1 MRINRIGLNNFRG
14 YGATEINLTKDEQ
27 KNVTIIAGKNGF
39 GKTTFLTSLIWVMYG
54 SLMRQVEEKYKR
66 DINNHGGYENYLKA
80 SVNHNAVNE
89 YDGKKS
95 NDVEMSVEL
104 ELSDVMIPSVPC
116 DKVIIKRS
124 YSYKKNKESL
134 SILIDGQEN
143 ELTKEVGYDIFIND
157 FILPREI
164 AKFFFFDAEKIVSL
178 AEAKSKSELRSL
190 SRAYSEVLGIKKY
203 EDLKYNL
210 NTLLTKLRRGGVT
223 GVNKEKMESLVKQDD
238 ELKKLI
244 ELNENKIHEIDQ
256 TVEQNKAKIE
266 AIEEKLIR
274 EGNSITIEELKA
286 LKTQR
291 SELQNDLVEAKSHLK
306 DVMDLVPLAIAEK
319 QFAALVEQLKKEAL
333 AKKTNA
339 NSDFVLDELKQFT
352 DALKKKL
359 SSLPSF
365 KENKSEL
372 DQTIK
377 DLVKERS
384 KEVTKSKTKI
394 LLDYSDEETR
404 GIIATYDYVTNSFK
418 QQFEM
423 ITKNERDI
431 RQHIGRLNRKIKQA
445 ESKKGNPIAQQLRTD
460 KEELI
465 SSIEKAQEK
474 KEKLLQ
480 DLGKLKAEFAS
491 NSKVLSE
498 YEKKF
503 NLVETDQKKYE
514 TTQKLLERINTLTVR
529 IKKEKKYALEKAIL
543 LGLQKLMHKKDF
555 VSKVN
560 IRIEDDVMDID
571 LIKPD
576 GKVRDKDSMSKGEQ
590 QLYATALLKALVDE
604 SKIEFPIFID
614 SPLQKFDL
622 EHSNNILEQ
631 FYPSIADQVVLFP
644 LLEKELTRREYHY
657 LQPHV
662 NATYLINNIDGV
674 SSIDQVNVDELFEK
688 FNEQTHV
695 FPYQN

>member
-1 MRINRIGLNNFRG
+1 MRINRIALNNYRG
-14 YGATEINLTKDEQ
+14 YGSTEINFKKDED
-27 KNVTIIAGKNGF
+27 KNVSVIAGKNGF

-54 SLMRQVEEKYKR
+54 SLMKQVEDKYKR

-80 SVNHNAVNE
+80 SVNHTAVNHYE
-89 YDGKKS
+89 KKKS

-104 ELSDVMIPSVPC
+104 ELADVMIPSVPC
-116 DKVIIKRS
+116 QKVVIKRS
-124 YSYKKNKESL
+124 YSYRNNKESL
-134 SILIDGQEN
+134 SILIDEMEN

-178 AEAKSKSELRSL
+178 AEAKTKSELRSL

-210 NTLLTKLRRGGVT
+210 NTLLTKLRRGGVK
-223 GVNKEKMESLVKQDD
+223 GVNKEKLDQLIEKDN
-238 ELKKLI
+238 ELKKLTEI
-244 ELNENKIHEIDQ
+244 NENKLFELDQ
-256 TVEQNKAKIE
+256 TIEQNKTKIE
-266 AIEEKLIR
+266 VIEEKLIR
-274 EGNSITIEELKA
+274 EGNSMTMEDLNA
-286 LKTQR
+286 LKKQR
-291 SELQNDLVEAKSHLK
+291 SELQNELVEAKSHLK

-319 QFAALVEQLKKEAL
+319 QFAALIEQLKKEST
-333 AKKTNA
+333 AKKINA
-339 NSDFVLDELKQFT
+339 NSDFVLEEIKQFT
-352 DALKKKL
+352 KSLKQKL
-359 SSLPSF
+359 EKLPAF
-365 KENKSEL
+365 KDNQKEL
-372 DQTIK
+372 DKAVAEIE
-377 DLVKERS
+377 KERS
-384 KEVTKSKTKI
+384 KEVFKSKTKI

-445 ESKKGNPIAQQLRTD
+445 ESKKGNPIAQQLRKD
-460 KEELI
+460 KEELKTT
-465 SSIEKAQEK
+465 IEKAQEK

-480 DLGKLKAEFAS
+480 ELGKLKSEFTS
-491 NSKVLSE
+491 NAKVLSE

-503 NLVETDQKKYE
+503 NLIETDQKKYE

-529 IKKEKKYALEKAIL
+529 IKEEKKYALEKAIL

-555 VSKVN
+555 VAKVN
-560 IRIEDDVMDID
+560 IRIEYDVMDID

-644 LLEKELTRREYHY
+644 LLEKELTRKEYQS
-657 LQPHV
+657 LKPNV
-662 NATYLINNIDGV
+662 NSTYLINNIEGV
-674 SSIDQVNVDELFEK
+674 SSIDEVKVGELFDK

-695 FPYQN
+695 FAY

>member
-1 MRINRIGLNNFRG
+1 MRINRIALNNFRG
-14 YGATEINLTKDEQ
+14 YGSTEIQLSTEEQ

-80 SVNHNAVNE
+80 SVNHSAVNN
-89 YDGKKS
+89 YDEKKS
-95 NDVEMSVEL
+95 NDIEMSVEL
-104 ELSDVMIPSVPC
+104 ELADVMIPSVPC
-116 DKVIIKRS
+116 QKVVIKRS
-124 YSYKKNKESL
+124 YSYKNNEESL

-178 AEAKSKSELRSL
+178 AEAKTKSELRSL

-210 NTLLTKLRRGGVT
+210 NTLLTKLRRCGVT
-223 GVNKEKMESLVKQDD
+223 GVNKEKLETLVKKDD

-244 ELNENKIHEIDQ
+244 ELNESKLQEIDQ
-256 TVEQNKAKIE
+256 TVNQNKTKIE
-266 AIEEKLIR
+266 VIEEKLIR

-365 KENKSEL
+365 KENKSEV

-404 GIIATYDYVTNSFK
+404 GVIATYDYVTNSFK

-460 KEELI
+460 KEELK

-480 DLGKLKAEFAS
+480 DLGKLKSEFAS
-491 NSKVLSE
+491 NAKVLSE

-529 IKKEKKYALEKAIL
+529 IKEDKKYALEKAIL

-576 GKVRDKDSMSKGEQ
+576 GKIRDKDSMSKGEQ

-644 LLEKELTRREYHY
+644 LLEKELTRKEYHF
-657 LQPHV
+657 LKPNV
-662 NATYLINNIDGV
+662 NSTYLINNSDGV
-674 SSIDQVNVDELFEK
+674 SSIDQVNVDDLFDK

-695 FPYQN
+695 FTY

>member
-1 MRINRIGLNNFRG
+1 MRINRIALNNFRG
-14 YGATEINLTKDEQ
+14 YGSSEIKLTKDDQ

-80 SVNHNAVNE
+80 SVNHTSVNKYE
-89 YDGKKS
+89 DKKS
-95 NDVEMSVEL
+95 NDLEMSVEL
-104 ELSDVMIPSVPC
+104 ELADVMIPSVPC
-116 DKVIIKRS
+116 QKVVIKRS
-124 YSYKKNKESL
+124 YNYKNNKEDL

-178 AEAKSKSELRSL
+178 AEAKTKSELRSL

-210 NTLLTKLRRGGVT
+210 NTLLTKLRREGVK
-223 GVNKEKMESLVKQDD
+223 GVNKEKLNQLIEKDN

-244 ELNENKIHEIDQ
+244 EINENKLSELDQ
-256 TVEQNKAKIE
+256 TIEQNDLKIGS
-266 AIEEKLIR
+266 IEEKLIR
-274 EGNSITIEELKA
+274 EGNSITIEDLNDLKR
-286 LKTQR
+286 QR
-291 SELQNDLVEAKSHLK
+291 TALQNELVEARSHLK

-319 QFAALVEQLKKEAL
+319 QFASLINQLEKEST
-333 AKKTNA
+333 AKKINA
-339 NSDFVLDELKQFT
+339 NSDFVLEEIKQFT
-352 DALKKKL
+352 NSLKKKL
-359 SSLPSF
+359 EKLPAF
-365 KENKSEL
+365 KDNQKEL
-372 DQTIK
+372 DKAVTEIK
-377 DLVKERS
+377 NERS
-384 KEVTKSKTKI
+384 KEVTKSKIKI

-404 GIIATYDYVTNSFK
+404 GIIATYDYVTTSFK

-423 ITKNERDI
+423 ITKKERDI

-460 KEELI
+460 KEELK
-465 SSIEKAQEK
+465 SSIEKEQEK
-474 KEKLLQ
+474 KETLLQ
-480 DLGKLKAEFAS
+480 ELGKLKAEFSS
-491 NSKVLSE
+491 NAKVLSE

-503 NLVETDQKKYE
+503 NLIETDQKKYE

-529 IKKEKKYALEKAIL
+529 IKEEKKYALEKAIL
-543 LGLQKLMHKKDF
+543 LGLKKLMHKKDF
-555 VSKVN
+555 ISRVN
-560 IRIEDDVMDID
+560 ILIENDIMDIE

-622 EHSNNILEQ
+622 EHSGNILEQ
-631 FYPSIADQVVLFP
+631 FYPSISKQVVLFP
-644 LLEKELTRREYHY
+644 LLEKELTQKEYKF
-657 LQPHV
+657 LLPNV
-662 NATYLINNIDGV
+662 NDTFLIQNKEGISQIDK
-674 SSIDQVNVDELFEK
+674 VNPKDLFNK
-688 FNEQTHV
+688 FNLQTHELAH
-695 FPYQN
+695 

>member
-1 MRINRIGLNNFRG
+1 MRINRIALNNFRG
-14 YGATEINLTKDEQ
+14 YGSTEINFSKDDE
-27 KNVTIIAGKNGF
+27 KNVSIIAGKNGF

-80 SVNHNAVNE
+80 SVNHTAVHQIE
-89 YDGKKS
+89 DEKS
-95 NDVEMSVEL
+95 NDVVMSVEL
-104 ELSDVMIPSVPC
+104 ELADVMIPSVPC
-116 DKVIIKRS
+116 QKVVIKRS
-124 YSYKKNKESL
+124 YSYKKNEESL
-134 SILIDGQEN
+134 SILIDGMEN

-178 AEAKSKSELRSL
+178 AEAKTKSELRSL

-210 NTLLTKLRRGGVT
+210 NTLLTKLRRGGVK
-223 GVNKEKMESLVKQDD
+223 GVNKEKLDQLIEKDD

-244 ELNENKIHEIDQ
+244 EINENKLFELDQ
-256 TVEQNKAKIE
+256 TIEQNKTKIE
-266 AIEEKLIR
+266 VIEEKLIR
-274 EGNSITIEELKA
+274 EGNSMTMEDLNA
-286 LKTQR
+286 LKKQR
-291 SELQNDLVEAKSHLK
+291 SELQNELIEAKSHLK
-306 DVMDLVPLAIAEK
+306 DVMDLVPLAVAEK
-319 QFAALVEQLKKEAL
+319 EFAALTDQLKKESI
-333 AKKTNA
+333 AKKINA
-339 NSDFVLDELKQFT
+339 NSDFVLEEIKQFT
-352 DALKKKL
+352 KSLKKKL
-359 SSLPSF
+359 EKLPAF
-365 KENKSEL
+365 KDNQKEL
-372 DQTIK
+372 DKAVAEIE
-377 DLVKERS
+377 KERS
-384 KEVTKSKTKI
+384 KEVSKSKTKVLI
-394 LLDYSDEETR
+394 DYSEEETR
-404 GIIATYDYVTNSFK
+404 EIIATYDYVTTSFK

-445 ESKKGNPIAQQLRTD
+445 ESKKGNPIALQLRTD
-460 KEELI
+460 KEELKI
-465 SSIEKAQEK
+465 SIEKAQEK
-474 KEKLLQ
+474 KENLLQ
-480 DLGKLKAEFAS
+480 ELGKLKSEFNS
-491 NSKVLSE
+491 NARVLSE

-503 NLVETDQKKYE
+503 NLIETDQKKYE

-529 IKKEKKYALEKAIL
+529 IKEEKKYALEKAIL

-555 VSKVN
+555 VSKVT

-571 LIKPD
+571 LINPD
-576 GKVRDKDSMSKGEQ
+576 GNVRDKDSMSKGEQ

-644 LLEKELTRREYHY
+644 LLEKELTRKEYQS
-657 LQPHV
+657 LKPSV
-662 NATYLINNIDGV
+662 NSTFLINNIKGV
-674 SSIDQVNVDELFEK
+674 SSIDEVNVDELFDK
-688 FNEQTHV
+688 FNAQTHV
-695 FPYQN
+695 FAH

>member
-1 MRINRIGLNNFRG
+1 MRINRIALNNFLG
-14 YGATEINLTKDEQ
+14 YGSTEIHLTKEDQ

-80 SVNHNAVNE
+80 SVNHTAINE
-89 YDGKKS
+89 YDEKKS

-104 ELSDVMIPSVPC
+104 ELADVMIPSVPC
-116 DKVIIKRS
+116 QKVVIKRS
-124 YSYKKNKESL
+124 YSYKNNEESL

-178 AEAKSKSELRSL
+178 AEAKTKSELRSL

-223 GVNKEKMESLVKQDD
+223 GVNKEKLETLVKKDD

-244 ELNENKIHEIDQ
+244 ELNESKLQEIDQ
-256 TVEQNKAKIE
+256 TVNQNKTKIE
-266 AIEEKLIR
+266 VIEEKLIR
-274 EGNSITIEELKA
+274 EGNSITVEELKA

-359 SSLPSF
+359 SSLPTF
-365 KENKSEL
+365 KENKSEV
-372 DQTIK
+372 DKTIK
-377 DLVKERS
+377 DLIKERS

-460 KEELI
+460 KEELK

-474 KEKLLQ
+474 KEKSLQ
-480 DLGKLKAEFAS
+480 DLGKLKAEFTS
-491 NSKVLSE
+491 NAKVLSE

-529 IKKEKKYALEKAIL
+529 IKEEKKYALEKAIL

-662 NATYLINNIDGV
+662 NSTYLINNFDGV
-674 SSIDQVNVDELFEK
+674 SSIDQVNVDELFDK

-695 FPYQN
+695 FPY

>member
-1 MRINRIGLNNFRG
+1 MRINRIALTNFRG
-14 YGATEINLTKDEQ
+14 YGTSEIKLTKDDQ

-80 SVNHNAVNE
+80 SVNHTAINK
-89 YDGKKS
+89 YDLKKS
-95 NDVEMSVEL
+95 NDVQMIVEL
-104 ELSDVMIPSVPC
+104 ELADVMIPSVPC
-116 DKVIIKRS
+116 QKVVIKRS
-124 YSYKKNKESL
+124 YSYKNNSESL

-178 AEAKSKSELRSL
+178 AEAKTKSELRSL

-223 GVNKEKMESLVKQDD
+223 GVNKEKLESLVKKDD

-244 ELNENKIHEIDQ
+244 ELNESKLQEIDQ
-256 TVEQNKAKIE
+256 NVEQNKAKIE
-266 AIEEKLIR
+266 VIEEKLIR

-306 DVMDLVPLAIAEK
+306 NVMDLVPLAIAEK

-365 KENKSEL
+365 KENKSEV
-372 DQTIK
+372 DQIIK

-460 KEELI
+460 KEELK
-465 SSIEKAQEK
+465 STIEKAQEK

-491 NSKVLSE
+491 NAKVLSE

-529 IKKEKKYALEKAIL
+529 IKEEKKYALEKAIL

-576 GKVRDKDSMSKGEQ
+576 GKIRDKDSMSKGEQ

-644 LLEKELTRREYHY
+644 LLEKELTRKEYHF
-657 LQPHV
+657 LKPNV
-662 NATYLINNIDGV
+662 NSTYLISNSDGV
-674 SSIDQVNVDELFEK
+674 SSIDQVNVDELFDK

-695 FPYQN
+695 FTY

>member
-1 MRINRIGLNNFRG
+1 MRINRIELNNFRG
-14 YGATEINLTKDEQ
+14 YGSTEINFSKGDE
-27 KNVTIIAGKNGF
+27 KNVSIIAGKNGF

-80 SVNHNAVNE
+80 SVNHTAVNQIE
-89 YDGKKS
+89 EKKS
-95 NDVEMSVEL
+95 NDVVMSVEL
-104 ELSDVMIPSVPC
+104 ELADVMIPSVPC
-116 DKVIIKRS
+116 QKVVIKRS
-124 YSYKKNKESL
+124 YSYKKNEESL
-134 SILIDGQEN
+134 SILIDGMEN

-178 AEAKSKSELRSL
+178 AEAKTKSELRSL

-210 NTLLTKLRRGGVT
+210 NTLLTKLRRGGVK
-223 GVNKEKMESLVKQDD
+223 GVNKEKLDQLIEKDV

-244 ELNENKIHEIDQ
+244 EINENKLFQLDQ
-256 TVEQNKAKIE
+256 GIEKDKANIE
-266 AIEEKLIR
+266 VIEEKLIR
-274 EGNSITIEELKA
+274 EGNSMTMEDLNA
-286 LKTQR
+286 LKKQR

-319 QFAALVEQLKKEAL
+319 QFAALIERLKKEST
-333 AKKTNA
+333 AKKINA
-339 NSDFVLDELKQFT
+339 NSDFVLEEIKQFT
-352 DALKKKL
+352 KSLKNKLEKLPAFKDNKK
-359 SSLPSF
+359 
-365 KENKSEL
+365 EL
-372 DQTIK
+372 DQAVSEIE
-377 DLVKERS
+377 KERS
-384 KEVTKSKTKI
+384 KEVSKSKTKI

-404 GIIATYDYVTNSFK
+404 GIIATYDYVTTSFK

-423 ITKNERDI
+423 ITKSERDI

-460 KEELI
+460 KEELKI
-465 SSIEKAQEK
+465 SIEKAQEK
-474 KEKLLQ
+474 KENLLQ
-480 DLGKLKAEFAS
+480 ELGKLKSEFNS
-491 NSKVLSE
+491 NARVLSE

-503 NLVETDQKKYE
+503 NLIETDQKKYE

-529 IKKEKKYALEKAIL
+529 IKEEKKYALEKAIL

-555 VSKVN
+555 VSKVS

-576 GKVRDKDSMSKGEQ
+576 GNIRDKDSMSKGEQ

-644 LLEKELTRREYHY
+644 LLEKELTRKEYQS
-657 LQPHV
+657 LKPSV
-662 NATYLINNIDGV
+662 NSAYLINNFQGV
-674 SSIDQVNVDELFEK
+674 SSIDEVNVNELFNK

-695 FPYQN
+695 FSH

>member
-1 MRINRIGLNNFRG
+1 MRINRIALNNFRG
-14 YGATEINLTKDEQ
+14 YGATEINLTKDDR

-66 DINNHGGYENYLKA
+66 DINNHGGYESYLKA
-80 SVNHNAVNE
+80 SVNHTAVNE
-89 YDGKKS
+89 YYEKKS

-116 DKVIIKRS
+116 DQVIIKRT
-124 YSYKKNKESL
+124 YSYKKNKEIL

-210 NTLLTKLRRGGVT
+210 NTLLKKLRRDGVT
-223 GVNKEKMESLVKQDD
+223 GVNKEKLESLVKQDD

-244 ELNENKIHEIDQ
+244 GLNENKIHEIDQ
-256 TVEQNKAKIE
+256 TLEQNKAKIE

-274 EGNSITIEELKA
+274 EGNSITIEELKV

-365 KENKSEL
+365 KEIKSEV

-384 KEVTKSKTKI
+384 KEVTKSNTKI

-460 KEELI
+460 KEELK
-465 SSIEKAQEK
+465 SSIENAQEK

-480 DLGKLKAEFAS
+480 DLGKLKSEFAS
-491 NSKVLSE
+491 NAKVLSE

-529 IKKEKKYALEKAIL
+529 IKEEKKYALEKAIL

-631 FYPSIADQVVLFP
+631 FYPSIAEQVVLFP
-644 LLEKELTRREYHY
+644 LLEKELTRKEYHF
-657 LQPHV
+657 LKPNV
-662 NATYLINNIDGV
+662 NSTYLINNSDGV
-674 SSIDQVNVDELFEK
+674 SSIDEVNVDELFDK
-688 FNEQTHV
+688 FNEQTYV
-695 FPYQN
+695 FTH